1 MNLWWKCFVQDPC
14 IVILKNCYLLCIR
27 RQNVRCFDEKFKEQY
42 QKRVSD
48 GTQNMSDISS
58 KMYFLNVW
66 KYIGIFYHLSNGSN
80 YFSSS
85 IKLKYNAHLRVF
97 VTKCCSFGTH
107 KEPYC
112 KWAIFSTTACCQD
125 HTTTSTTSTTH
136 TWCL

>member
-1 MNLWWKCFVQDPC
+1 M
-14 IVILKNCYLLCIR
+14 ILKDCYLLFIQR
-27 RQNVRCFDEKFKEQY
+27 KKERCFDEKLKKKHY
-42 QKRVSD
+42 QKRLIMVYA
-48 GTQNMSDISS
+48 
-58 KMYFLNVW
+58 KYVRYLVKNVLF
-66 KYIGIFYHLSNGSN
+66 KCMEIHIFYHSSNGSN

-85 IKLKYNAHLRVF
+85 IKLKYKTHLRVF